1 MLSERFNL
9 LLCVL
14 ACLALVLMGAHADLT
29 GRITDIVAPGGSV
42 LSYQY
47 DPSGDLITSVDRVG
61 EPTQYTYVY
70 GRPHLLE
77 DIADPRGIRV
87 SRNEYDDGSHRRSAR
102 RR

>member
-14 ACLALVLMGAHADLT
+14 VCLTLVLIGTYSDIS
-29 GRITDIVAPGGSV
+29 GRITDIVSPDGSV

-61 EPTQYTYVY
+61 EPTQYIYVY